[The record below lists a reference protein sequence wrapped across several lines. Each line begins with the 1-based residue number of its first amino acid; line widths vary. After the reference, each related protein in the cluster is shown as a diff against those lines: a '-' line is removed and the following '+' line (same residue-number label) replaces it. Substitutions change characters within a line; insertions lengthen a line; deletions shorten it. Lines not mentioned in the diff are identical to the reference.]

1 MIIEH
6 LLDDNNLTNTEKSIA
21 QFLLNKDQKIN
32 NLTSSEL
39 GKQSYTS
46 QAAVTRLYKKLG
58 FNNFREF
65 LSTLILE
72 RNDYLKY
79 NDLPT
84 EHPEQYF
91 TSLEDTEKVIASL
104 YEKAMIQTNR
114 LLDKN
119 VVNRV
124 CNRILSASFI
134 DIYGIGLS
142 DTIAKEMCFKLQSL
156 GLPCSYQNGINIK
169 YIDNIVRNQK
179 ITRVPKTQTYYKGVI
194 NLRGEIIP
202 VMSIR
207 LKLGLEDDEFTDK
220 TRIIIVKIEG
230 ATIGVIV
237 DQVREVVTL
246 DDDNTEKITRTSRD
260 DAASGYISSIGK
272 SKGELISLLDIVGL
286 IVEN

>member
-1 MIIEH
+1 MEQVKAI
-6 LLDDNNLTNTEKSIA
+6 TTE
-21 QFLLNKDQKIN
+21 QE
-32 NLTSSEL
+32 TE
-39 GKQSYTS
+39 T
-46 QAAVTRLYKKLG
+46 AVQYIVVRIG
-58 FNNFREF
+58 N
-65 LSTLILE
+65 
-72 RNDYLKY
+72 
-79 NDLPT
+79 
-84 EHPEQYF
+84 EQY
-91 TSLEDTEKVIASL
+91 
-104 YEKAMIQTNR
+104 
-114 LLDKN
+114 
-119 VVNRV
+119 
-124 CNRILSASFI
+124 
-134 DIYGIGLS
+134 
-142 DTIAKEMCFKLQSL
+142 
-156 GLPCSYQNGINIK
+156 GINIK

-246 DDDNTEKITRTSRD
+246 DDDNTEKITRNSRD

>member
-1 MIIEH
+1 MEQVKAI
-6 LLDDNNLTNTEKSIA
+6 TTEQEAETAVQYIVV
-21 QFLLNKDQKIN
+21 KIGN
-32 NLTSSEL
+32 
-39 GKQSYTS
+39 
-46 QAAVTRLYKKLG
+46 
-58 FNNFREF
+58 
-65 LSTLILE
+65 
-72 RNDYLKY
+72 
-79 NDLPT
+79 
-84 EHPEQYF
+84 EQY
-91 TSLEDTEKVIASL
+91 
-104 YEKAMIQTNR
+104 
-114 LLDKN
+114 
-119 VVNRV
+119 
-124 CNRILSASFI
+124 
-134 DIYGIGLS
+134 
-142 DTIAKEMCFKLQSL
+142 
-156 GLPCSYQNGINIK
+156 GINIK

-260 DAASGYISSIGK
+260 DAAAGYISSIGK
-272 SKGELISLLDIVGL
+272 SKGELISLLDIVSL

>member
-1 MIIEH
+1 MGINMEQVKAI
-6 LLDDNNLTNTEKSIA
+6 TTE
-21 QFLLNKDQKIN
+21 QE
-32 NLTSSEL
+32 TE
-39 GKQSYTS
+39 T
-46 QAAVTRLYKKLG
+46 AVQYIVVRIG
-58 FNNFREF
+58 N
-65 LSTLILE
+65 
-72 RNDYLKY
+72 
-79 NDLPT
+79 
-84 EHPEQYF
+84 EQY
-91 TSLEDTEKVIASL
+91 
-104 YEKAMIQTNR
+104 
-114 LLDKN
+114 
-119 VVNRV
+119 
-124 CNRILSASFI
+124 
-134 DIYGIGLS
+134 
-142 DTIAKEMCFKLQSL
+142 
-156 GLPCSYQNGINIK
+156 GINIK

>member
-1 MIIEH
+1 MEQVKAI
-6 LLDDNNLTNTEKSIA
+6 TTE
-21 QFLLNKDQKIN
+21 Q
-32 NLTSSEL
+32 E
-39 GKQSYTS
+39 
-46 QAAVTRLYKKLG
+46 
-58 FNNFREF
+58 
-65 LSTLILE
+65 
-72 RNDYLKY
+72 
-79 NDLPT
+79 T
-84 EHPEQYF
+84 ETVVQYIVVRIGNEQY
-91 TSLEDTEKVIASL
+91 
-104 YEKAMIQTNR
+104 
-114 LLDKN
+114 
-119 VVNRV
+119 
-124 CNRILSASFI
+124 
-134 DIYGIGLS
+134 
-142 DTIAKEMCFKLQSL
+142 
-156 GLPCSYQNGINIK
+156 GINIK

-237 DQVREVVTL
+237 DQVREVVAL

>member
-1 MIIEH
+1 MEQVKAI
-6 LLDDNNLTNTEKSIA
+6 TTE
-21 QFLLNKDQKIN
+21 QE
-32 NLTSSEL
+32 TE
-39 GKQSYTS
+39 T
-46 QAAVTRLYKKLG
+46 AVQYIVVRIG
-58 FNNFREF
+58 N
-65 LSTLILE
+65 
-72 RNDYLKY
+72 
-79 NDLPT
+79 
-84 EHPEQYF
+84 EQY
-91 TSLEDTEKVIASL
+91 
-104 YEKAMIQTNR
+104 
-114 LLDKN
+114 
-119 VVNRV
+119 
-124 CNRILSASFI
+124 
-134 DIYGIGLS
+134 
-142 DTIAKEMCFKLQSL
+142 
-156 GLPCSYQNGINIK
+156 GINIK

-179 ITRVPKTQTYYKGVI
+179 ITRVPQTYYKGVI

>member
-1 MIIEH
+1 MEQVKAI
-6 LLDDNNLTNTEKSIA
+6 TTEQEA
-21 QFLLNKDQKIN
+21 E
-32 NLTSSEL
+32 T
-39 GKQSYTS
+39 
-46 QAAVTRLYKKLG
+46 AVQYIVVRIG
-58 FNNFREF
+58 N
-65 LSTLILE
+65 
-72 RNDYLKY
+72 
-79 NDLPT
+79 
-84 EHPEQYF
+84 EQY
-91 TSLEDTEKVIASL
+91 
-104 YEKAMIQTNR
+104 
-114 LLDKN
+114 
-119 VVNRV
+119 
-124 CNRILSASFI
+124 
-134 DIYGIGLS
+134 
-142 DTIAKEMCFKLQSL
+142 
-156 GLPCSYQNGINIK
+156 GINIK

-272 SKGELISLLDIVGL
+272 SKGELISLLDLVGL

>member
-1 MIIEH
+1 MEQVKAI
-6 LLDDNNLTNTEKSIA
+6 TTE
-21 QFLLNKDQKIN
+21 QE
-32 NLTSSEL
+32 TE
-39 GKQSYTS
+39 T
-46 QAAVTRLYKKLG
+46 AVQYIVVRIG
-58 FNNFREF
+58 N
-65 LSTLILE
+65 
-72 RNDYLKY
+72 
-79 NDLPT
+79 
-84 EHPEQYF
+84 EQY
-91 TSLEDTEKVIASL
+91 
-104 YEKAMIQTNR
+104 
-114 LLDKN
+114 
-119 VVNRV
+119 
-124 CNRILSASFI
+124 
-134 DIYGIGLS
+134 
-142 DTIAKEMCFKLQSL
+142 
-156 GLPCSYQNGINIK
+156 GINIK

-237 DQVREVVTL
+237 DQLREVVTL

>member
-1 MIIEH
+1 MEQVKAI
-6 LLDDNNLTNTEKSIA
+6 TTEQEA
-21 QFLLNKDQKIN
+21 E
-32 NLTSSEL
+32 T
-39 GKQSYTS
+39 
-46 QAAVTRLYKKLG
+46 AV
-58 FNNFREF
+58 
-65 LSTLILE
+65 
-72 RNDYLKY
+72 
-79 NDLPT
+79 
-84 EHPEQYF
+84 QY
-91 TSLEDTEKVIASL
+91 I
-104 YEKAMIQTNR
+104 
-114 LLDKN
+114 
-119 VVNRV
+119 VV
-124 CNRILSASFI
+124 RI
-134 DIYGIGLS
+134 G
-142 DTIAKEMCFKLQSL
+142 
-156 GLPCSYQNGINIK
+156 N
-169 YIDNIVRNQK
+169 
-179 ITRVPKTQTYYKGVI
+179 VI

>member
-1 MIIEH
+1 MEQVKAI
-6 LLDDNNLTNTEKSIA
+6 TTE
-21 QFLLNKDQKIN
+21 QE
-32 NLTSSEL
+32 TE
-39 GKQSYTS
+39 T
-46 QAAVTRLYKKLG
+46 AVQYIVVRIG
-58 FNNFREF
+58 N
-65 LSTLILE
+65 
-72 RNDYLKY
+72 
-79 NDLPT
+79 
-84 EHPEQYF
+84 EQY
-91 TSLEDTEKVIASL
+91 
-104 YEKAMIQTNR
+104 
-114 LLDKN
+114 
-119 VVNRV
+119 
-124 CNRILSASFI
+124 
-134 DIYGIGLS
+134 
-142 DTIAKEMCFKLQSL
+142 
-156 GLPCSYQNGINIK
+156 GINIK

-179 ITRVPKTQTYYKGVI
+179 ITRVPKTQSYYKGVI

>member
-1 MIIEH
+1 MEQVKAI
-6 LLDDNNLTNTEKSIA
+6 TTEQEA
-21 QFLLNKDQKIN
+21 E
-32 NLTSSEL
+32 T
-39 GKQSYTS
+39 
-46 QAAVTRLYKKLG
+46 AVQYIVVRIG
-58 FNNFREF
+58 N
-65 LSTLILE
+65 
-72 RNDYLKY
+72 
-79 NDLPT
+79 
-84 EHPEQYF
+84 EQY
-91 TSLEDTEKVIASL
+91 
-104 YEKAMIQTNR
+104 
-114 LLDKN
+114 
-119 VVNRV
+119 
-124 CNRILSASFI
+124 
-134 DIYGIGLS
+134 
-142 DTIAKEMCFKLQSL
+142 
-156 GLPCSYQNGINIK
+156 GINIK

-286 IVEN
+286 IVES

>member
-1 MIIEH
+1 MGINMEQVKAI
-6 LLDDNNLTNTEKSIA
+6 TTEQEA
-21 QFLLNKDQKIN
+21 E
-32 NLTSSEL
+32 T
-39 GKQSYTS
+39 
-46 QAAVTRLYKKLG
+46 AVQYIVVRIG
-58 FNNFREF
+58 N
-65 LSTLILE
+65 
-72 RNDYLKY
+72 
-79 NDLPT
+79 
-84 EHPEQYF
+84 EQY
-91 TSLEDTEKVIASL
+91 
-104 YEKAMIQTNR
+104 
-114 LLDKN
+114 
-119 VVNRV
+119 
-124 CNRILSASFI
+124 
-134 DIYGIGLS
+134 
-142 DTIAKEMCFKLQSL
+142 
-156 GLPCSYQNGINIK
+156 GINIK

>member
-1 MIIEH
+1 MEQVKAI
-6 LLDDNNLTNTEKSIA
+6 TTE
-21 QFLLNKDQKIN
+21 QE
-32 NLTSSEL
+32 TE
-39 GKQSYTS
+39 T
-46 QAAVTRLYKKLG
+46 AVQYIVVRIG
-58 FNNFREF
+58 N
-65 LSTLILE
+65 
-72 RNDYLKY
+72 
-79 NDLPT
+79 
-84 EHPEQYF
+84 EQY
-91 TSLEDTEKVIASL
+91 
-104 YEKAMIQTNR
+104 
-114 LLDKN
+114 
-119 VVNRV
+119 
-124 CNRILSASFI
+124 
-134 DIYGIGLS
+134 
-142 DTIAKEMCFKLQSL
+142 
-156 GLPCSYQNGINIK
+156 GINIK
-169 YIDNIVRNQK
+169 YIDNIVKNQK